1 MNPKIVLP
9 RNIFQRIL
17 GIPAT
22 AKPKNPDCFS
32 FENGVFTIYLDK
44 APELDR
50 PGGALRVEGGGAPF
64 RLLVI
69 RDDEGQFRAFENRC
83 SHLGHRRMDPV
94 PGAGTIQCCS
104 VNKSTYGYDGKVLS
118 GPAPKPLN
126 VLKVEKKG
134 NTLLVS
140 R

>member
-1 MNPKIVLP
+1 
-9 RNIFQRIL
+9 
-17 GIPAT
+17 
-22 AKPKNPDCFS
+22 
-32 FENGVFTIYLDK
+32 
-44 APELDR
+44 ELDR
-50 PGGALRVEGGGAPF
+50 PGGALRVEGGNAPF

-118 GPAPKPLN
+118 GPAPKPLTAY
-126 VLKVEKKG
+126 KVEKKG
-134 NTLLVS
+134 NTLVIS
-140 R
+140 SQ